1 MNFSQSISNGYIM
14 PTSIAIG
21 SGEAID
27 VRCVCDTVKD
37 FKDFLDATEMEL
49 RYEGLITYEK
59 ANKMIKVNKGNN
71 EWHTIGESEENV
83 DTSNLV
89 TLTQLSEQLSNHYTK
104 FETDNKIS
112 EEIAKLSDYV
122 TKSELNTI
130 ISQINALRSDV
141 DKLLQNNGGTGESEK
156 LYYNPTITIEN
167 NRAVFREDGHEERF
181 LITHVENKNDPN
193 YKGSVQVKGSD
204 GYDYYVLLTD
214 NAQSTNS
221 KFRYNNL
228 IPSHG
233 GWMSFEN
240 KANQTY
246 QFIPDRTYPYRNNFN
261 FTDTVENVD
270 GSVNPE
276 VLNLALEHLN
286 TAFPAVNMQ
295 VATSS
300 KNKIRQQ
307 SVQDPWWGAHYG
319 YAGYFDII
327 INERPI
333 NSYAGSYGSGNYEY
347 SDRGCWIH
355 TVLHELGHTF
365 GLKDQPK
372 HDPSLFNYDAPYSQL
387 AGELFLQ
394 PNDFCALKYFYKQ
407 HYNLDITPETTQ
419 ADINNQLAQNVQVAT
434 FTNELDTHEVEDDE
448 IFIDFTYPTFHTT
461 DMKAE
466 VSDVVVRCKL
476 KFDKEEKIQISKDE
490 LNNLSLKYKVFTIE
504 PLETIKGE
512 LVNNKL
518 KIHISENMNIDE
530 NAEYLAYLV
539 NYEDVPCSPINPK
552 QGLEKLS

>member
-1 MNFSQSISNGYIM
+1 MNFSQSICNGYIM

-59 ANKMIKVNKGNN
+59 ASKMIKVYKGNN

-156 LYYNPTITIEN
+156 LYYNPTITVEN
-167 NRAVFREDGHEERF
+167 NRAVFREDGYEERF

-246 QFIPDRTYPYRNNFN
+246 KFIPDRTYPYRNNFN

-276 VLNLALEHLN
+276 V
-286 TAFPAVNMQ
+286 
-295 VATSS
+295 
-300 KNKIRQQ
+300 
-307 SVQDPWWGAHYG
+307 
-319 YAGYFDII
+319 
-327 INERPI
+327 
-333 NSYAGSYGSGNYEY
+333 
-347 SDRGCWIH
+347 
-355 TVLHELGHTF
+355 
-365 GLKDQPK
+365 
-372 HDPSLFNYDAPYSQL
+372 
-387 AGELFLQ
+387 
-394 PNDFCALKYFYKQ
+394 
-407 HYNLDITPETTQ
+407 
-419 ADINNQLAQNVQVAT
+419 
-434 FTNELDTHEVEDDE
+434 
-448 IFIDFTYPTFHTT
+448 
-461 DMKAE
+461 
-466 VSDVVVRCKL
+466 
-476 KFDKEEKIQISKDE
+476 
-490 LNNLSLKYKVFTIE
+490 
-504 PLETIKGE
+504 
-512 LVNNKL
+512 
-518 KIHISENMNIDE
+518 
-530 NAEYLAYLV
+530 
-539 NYEDVPCSPINPK
+539 
-552 QGLEKLS
+552 